1 MLPLG
6 HRTPR
11 TKVMPGF
18 FHWLAP
24 MTSALPAPVASTPT
38 RKATDGRSAP
48 KPAPTLEATQ
58 LIRAFGEG
66 EMRTLAVNDV
76 SMRLFPGE
84 MALLMGPSGSGKST
98 LLAMISGLLRP
109 DEGSV
114 LAHGEEMWERS
125 QIELERFRLKHCSYI
140 FQGCNLFPALTARQQ
155 VEMVLR
161 WGERASPREARDRA
175 EHVLKHL
182 GLEKKMHL
190 RPGQMSGGEKQ
201 RCAIARALV
210 KNPSFLFAD
219 EPTSALDWENGQ
231 QVIDLLHK
239 AAHERGSMVLVVTH
253 DQRLIEYADRVFH
266 MEDGKLTGDEKPN
279 ARHIP
284 SRPPVL
290 TVPPAIA
297 QARRLH
303 LNKLQEATL

>member
-1 MLPLG
+1 
-6 HRTPR
+6 
-11 TKVMPGF
+11 MPGF
-18 FHWLAP
+18 FNWLAP
-24 MTSALPAPVASTPT
+24 MSSVMPAAAPAPIKKV
-38 RKATDGRSAP
+38 TDGRNAP
-48 KPAPTLEATQ
+48 KPAPTLEASQ
-58 LIRAFGEG
+58 LVRGFGQG

-76 SMRLFPGE
+76 TMKLFPGE

-109 DEGSV
+109 EEGKV
-114 LAHGEEMWERS
+114 LAHGQEMWMNS
-125 QIELERFRLKHCSYI
+125 AVQLERFRLKHCSYI

-161 WGERASPREARDRA
+161 WGERASAREARDRA
-175 EHVLKHL
+175 EAVLCHL
-182 GLEKKMHL
+182 GLERKMHL

-266 MEDGKLTGDEKPN
+266 MEDGKLTSDEKPN
-279 ARHIP
+279 SRHIP

-290 TVPPAIA
+290 AMPPALA